1 MNGFAFWCRQTT
13 FWKRRKC
20 DFPKRVFLKHKYK
33 MKKKL
38 LTIAFSNLFGEK
50 WLRKAFDALSDWKK
64 QCIKFLRPS
73 EEGLLIS
80 NSVQDKGKIYTSF
93 DWKGEKRRSSSRQNI
108 FVFDRSR
115 CNTGKV
121 NIRDNLHERT
131 IQEISPVRVYTMY
144 AEQILKSLLQLQ
156 QFSSNKNSTAKR
168 FVLFYDFR
176 ESRKK
181 KLIHASYKF
190 HKNEYD

>member
-1 MNGFAFWCRQTT
+1 MALRFGVDRQHFENEENVISLNEFSSNTNT
-13 FWKRRKC
+13 KWKKKTIDYCVFKFIRRKVASKSIWC
-20 DFPKRVFLKHKYK
+20 
-33 MKKKL
+33 
-38 LTIAFSNLFGEK
+38 AFRL
-50 WLRKAFDALSDWKK
+50 KK

-80 NSVQDKGKIYTSF
+80 NSVQDKGKLYTSF
-93 DWKGEKRRSSSRQNI
+93 DWKGEKRRCSSRQNI

-121 NIRDNLHERT
+121 NIRDNLHEST

-181 KLIHASYKF
+181 KLIHASWNF